1 MKTILVKLQLKTSSL
16 SHTVMLKQV
25 EVEKILTEEMGI
37 ELVSHKGLKYKA
49 CQINIKFRWPS
60 PWSQYQRIA

>member
-1 MKTILVKLQLKTSSL
+1 
-16 SHTVMLKQV
+16 MLKQV

-49 CQINIKFRWPS
+49 CQINIKFR
-60 PWSQYQRIA
+60 